1 MTTDIVVSESP
12 DMMMQ
17 TLDAAGIVSQASEV
31 AGLLT
36 SILRDQNLVANIQGK
51 EHVMV
56 EGWTMLAAM
65 MNHSVGTTGT
75 EPVVIDGKAGFRTH
89 ATVYDRN
96 GNVVGSAD
104 GICTRGERSWAN
116 REDYAL
122 SGMAQT
128 RAVSR
133 ALRQRFGFVIRL
145 AGYESTPAEEMGYE
159 PPTISDDQQKHL
171 FKIVADNEIAA
182 DDAKRVLKQAAGV
195 DSSREIPA
203 DKYDAVIDML
213 KREFNATV
221 E

>member
-1 MTTDIVVSESP
+1 MSTEIVVSESP

-17 TLDAAGIVSQASEV
+17 TLDAAGIVSQASQV

-36 SILRDQNLVANIQGK
+36 NILRDQKLVANISGR

-75 EPVVIDGKAGFRTH
+75 EPVTIDGHAGFQTH
-89 ATVYDRN
+89 ATVYDRH

-104 GICTRGERSWAN
+104 GICTRGERSWAK
-116 REDYAL
+116 RDDYAL
-122 SGMAQT
+122 AGMAQT

-159 PPTISDDQQKHL
+159 PPSISKEQQDAL
-171 FKIVADNEIAA
+171 FKIVKENQIPAEE
-182 DDAKRVLKQAAGV
+182 AKRVIKETAGV
-195 DSSREIPA
+195 DTSSDIPS
-203 DKYDAVIDML
+203 DKYEDVIEML
-213 KREFNATV
+213 LREFNAT
-221 E
+221 EE